1 MTIGEQLRRAREARS
16 ISLETAAQATHIR
29 VHYLKALEADQFD
42 ALPSPAQVRGF
53 LRAYSGYIK
62 LDVKPLLA
70 ALDGTPLPEPKPAM
84 PVTTPADGTPAP
96 AETSDRPAEAE
107 SAPKEETRP
116 APSQAA
122 SIFVEIG
129 QRLRNQR
136 ETLGLSIEDVER
148 HTHIRGHYLKALEAG
163 DLSGLPSPVQG
174 RGMLHNY
181 AHFLGLDTDPLLLR
195 FADGLQTRLAEK
207 KSAQPAPARPAR
219 KANAKPS
226 TLGRLFS
233 TDFLIGGI
241 FVIFLVGFTAW
252 ATLRISALRTSGEAT
267 PTAPSV
273 AEVLAGEAS
282 PTATATPSTLTPQ
295 PAGPNGEGL
304 QATGESGALPPPAT
318 PEPGAEG
325 QAPDTTATAIS
336 DGATATPDF
345 GASPVQVYVV
355 VQQRTWMRVTV
366 DGEVQFEGRAMAGS
380 AYPFAGSQRIELVA
394 GNGAGVQ
401 VIFNTQDLGVLGLF
415 GQVVGRVFT
424 LQGIQT
430 PTPVISPTPLPSE
443 TPTPTL
449 EGAPTT
455 TLTPTVAP

>member
-42 ALPSPAQVRGF
+42 LLPSPAQVRGF

-62 LDVKPLLA
+62 LDAGPLLA
-70 ALDGTPLPEPKPAM
+70 ALDGTPLPEPKPVVA
-84 PVTTPADGTPAP
+84 VAAPADRTPRSEEATDAP
-96 AETSDRPAEAE
+96 AQAEQA
-107 SAPKEETRP
+107 ALKEESRP

-136 ETLGLSIEDVER
+136 EALGLSIEDVER
-148 HTHIRGHYLKALEAG
+148 QTHIRGHYLKTLEAG
-163 DLSGLPSPVQG
+163 DLNGLPSPVQG
-174 RGMLHNY
+174 RGMLNNY

-195 FADGLQTRLAEK
+195 FADGLQARLAEK
-207 KSAQPAPARPAR
+207 KSAMPAPARPAR
-219 KANAKPS
+219 KANAKLS

-241 FVIFLVGFTAW
+241 FVIFLVAFTAW
-252 ATLRISALRTSGEAT
+252 ATLRISNLRTSGEAT

-273 AEVLAGEAS
+273 AEVLAGDAG
-282 PTATATPSTLTPQ
+282 PTETATPTLATAQ
-295 PAGPNGEGL
+295 PTGANGTSEG
-304 QATGESGALPPPAT
+304 GDLPPPAT

-325 QAPDTTATAIS
+325 EEPEADPNAANT
-336 DGATATPDF
+336 GATATPDF
-345 GASPVQVYVV
+345 GTSPVQVYVI
-355 VQQRTWMRVTV
+355 VQQRTWMRVIV

-380 AYPFAGSQRIELVA
+380 AYPFAGDQRVELVA

-449 EGAPTT
+449 EGAPTE